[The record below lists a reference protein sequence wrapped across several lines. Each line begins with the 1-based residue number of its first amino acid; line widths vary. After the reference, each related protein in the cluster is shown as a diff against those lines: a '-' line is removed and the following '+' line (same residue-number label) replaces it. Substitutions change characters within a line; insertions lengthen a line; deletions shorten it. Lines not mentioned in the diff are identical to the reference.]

1 MTVRFAPGKVK
12 LVASASFL
20 PGPPISNLQL
30 VEILKARC
38 GNKQARIAR
47 LVASRLGI
55 NHRHFCR
62 DFSTDKI
69 KDEFTSVDLGVK
81 VIQKLLNKGGFN
93 INDIGYLIGH
103 TTTPATQLPP
113 NTAWVADELGFEN
126 PYMELRQ
133 ACTGFANALQVAMP
147 MLMDPALNYVA
158 IVGTEIGSMYCKLD
172 SGFMD
177 QEQLVNLVQM
187 GDGAGAV
194 LLAKD
199 DNSDR
204 QSISDIYFGHIGLN
218 QDSAFKI
225 DGAGSLDPFCESGI
239 PKFSHD
245 VEGVRKRGEKLF
257 EQGLEAVLSRGYKL
271 EDFDYIIPH
280 QVNGHLAKL
289 VSKHLSVSADKVI
302 VDADSLGNLG
312 SAAIWVSLD
321 RLIHSGKLKQG
332 DKVLVLGAEATK
344 YMYGGFVYTH

>member
-1 MTVRFAPGKVK
+1 
-12 LVASASFL
+12 SASFL
-20 PGPPISNLQL
+20 PGPAISNLQL
-30 VEILKARC
+30 VEILKTKC
-38 GNKQARIAR
+38 SNKHARIAK
-47 LVASRLGI
+47 LISSRLGI
-55 NHRHFCR
+55 NYRHFCR

-69 KDEFTSVDLGVK
+69 ENKLSSVDLGVQ
-81 VIQKLLNKGGFN
+81 VIEKLLKVGCFN

-113 NTAWVADELGFEN
+113 NTAWVADQLGLEN

-147 MLMDPALNYVA
+147 MLMDPALNFVA
-158 IVGTEIGSMYCKLD
+158 IVGTEIGSMYCKFD
-172 SGFMD
+172 SDFMS

-194 LLAKD
+194 LLSKD
-199 DNSDR
+199 DNCGR
-204 QSISDIYFGHIGLN
+204 HTISDIYFGHIGLN

-257 EQGLEAVLSRGYKL
+257 EQGLSAVLSRGYQL
-271 EDFDYIIPH
+271 DDFDFIIPH

-289 VSKHLSVSADKVI
+289 VSKHLNVPANKVV
-302 VDADSLGNLG
+302 VDADRLGNLG

-321 RLIHSGKLKQG
+321 RLINSGKLKQG
-332 DKVLVLGAEATK
+332 NRVLVLGAEATK